1 MVGNAISEFQKLSLS
16 KQGQVQNLC
25 CENELHL
32 HENEKSFSHQWLCT
46 EPCLETEAC
55 ANFENKPQGLYFS
68 KVLFEGLYSE
78 GLIMYRGKFAFQN
91 RLG

>member
-1 MVGNAISEFQKLSLS
+1 MWYLTTKSKGKIAGNAISEFQKLSLS

-46 EPCLETEAC
+46 EPRLETEAC
-55 ANFENKPQGLYFS
+55 GNSEMTSSSENLVPLPTCTSFS
-68 KVLFEGLYSE
+68 
-78 GLIMYRGKFAFQN
+78 N
-91 RLG
+91 